1 MADVNDHVVDNQWDS
16 RLPTLSKFAL
26 AGVIIVVE
34 SVFVCAFGGVG
45 GGVCRSF
52 RPSQV
57 FNGRIDSLKNQA
69 KRC

>member
-45 GGVCRSF
+45 GGGVQELPPLPSF
-52 RPSQV
+52 
-57 FNGRIDSLKNQA
+57 
-69 KRC
+69 

>member
-45 GGVCRSF
+45 GGGCAGASAPPKF
-52 RPSQV
+52 LMGELIP
-57 FNGRIDSLKNQA
+57 
-69 KRC
+69 